1 MYNLSNDEL
10 VKKFNTNLQSGLSE
24 SEADIRLTQN
34 GANVLK
40 EEKPPSLAFRFLM
53 QFKDFMVIV
62 LLVAAVVS
70 FLVSGHAI
78 DSIVILLVV
87 FLNAILGTVQE
98 ARAEQSLE
106 ALKKMAAPH
115 AKVLRGGE
123 KQVVDAAAL
132 VVGDII
138 FVEAGD
144 LIPAD
149 ARIIDCGSL
158 KVVESALTGE
168 SLPVEKHDEIISG
181 ENIPLGDRKN
191 MVYSSTIVT
200 YGRASA
206 VVCATGMNTESG
218 KIAGALTGEK
228 EELTPLQ
235 KRLTQIG
242 TYLGVLAIIICGA
255 IFAIGMFN
263 GTPFVEIFMTA
274 VTLAVAAIPEGLPA
288 IVTIVLAMGVQRLV
302 KRGAIIRKLPA
313 VETLG
318 SASVVCSDKTGTLTK
333 NQMTITNIYYNG
345 NLFAVNDDEQN
356 AKVVLQAAVLCCDG
370 DVNMGDDGKL
380 EHVGDPTETAMV
392 AALYEL
398 GEQKEQLEST
408 YLRIG
413 EVPFDSDRKL
423 MTTLH
428 NEGGK
433 VFSITKGAPDQVLA
447 RCKNADA
454 NAIMMANK
462 QMADKAMRVLAVAK
476 REFDKQPS
484 EQEIN
489 AEFLE
494 QDLTFIG
501 LMGMIDP
508 PREEAKQAVGI
519 CKKAG
524 ITPVMITGDHKDT
537 AVAIAKEI
545 GIIYSEHHKA
555 LTGAQLDELSDE
567 ELSNDIENIR
577 VYARVSPEHK
587 IRIVKAWKSKEHVV
601 AMTGDGVNDAPA
613 LKAADIGC
621 AMGITGTE
629 VSKGASDM
637 ILTDDNF
644 ATITA
649 AVEEGRG
656 IYQNIKKCISFLLSS
671 NLGEVMTVFFAM
683 LVGIGTP
690 LMPTQILWVNLVTD
704 SLPALALGVEP
715 VEKDIMAK
723 KPMPKSSGF
732 FTKGSVAHI
741 FGMGVMVAALTLTSY
756 CLGLFVIDGKS
767 MEVAQTMAFL
777 TLAIGQLFHAFNLKS
792 NVSLFKSGFFNNK
805 YLCLAFLVGIALQAI
820 IYFVPFL
827 ADVFGIV
834 MLSGLQTAIVLVLSI
849 APIIIMEIAKFIVSL
864 IVKNDDV
871 SVK

>member
-1 MYNLSNDEL
+1 MYNLSNDVLIE
-10 VKKFNTNLQSGLSE
+10 KFNTNFENGLSE
-24 SEADIRLTQN
+24 DKAKQN
-34 GANVLK
+34 LLENGPNSLK
-40 EEKPPSLAFRFLM
+40 EDKPPSVVIRFLM

-62 LLVAAVVS
+62 LIAAAVVS
-70 FLVSGHAI
+70 FIVSGHAV

-98 ARAEQSLE
+98 AKAEKSLE
-106 ALKKMAAPH
+106 ALKKMSAPH
-115 AKVLRGGE
+115 AKVLRSGE
-123 KQVVDAAAL
+123 KQVINAAD
-132 VVGDII
+132 VVIGDII

-168 SLPVEKHDEIISG
+168 SLPVEKHEDIIEG
-181 ENIPLGDRKN
+181 DNIPLGDRKN
-191 MVYSSTIVT
+191 MVFSGTVVT
-200 YGRASA
+200 YGRATA
-206 VVCATGMNTESG
+206 VVVATGMNTENG
-218 KIAGALTGEK
+218 KIAGALAGEK

-235 KRLTQIG
+235 KRLAQIG
-242 TYLGVLAIIICGA
+242 TYLGIMAIVICGA
-255 IFAIGMFN
+255 IFGIGLYN
-263 GTPFVEIFMTA
+263 GTPIVEIFMTA

-333 NQMTITNIYYNG
+333 NQMTITKLYFDDK
-345 NLFAVNDDEQN
+345 LFAPNDDKQS
-356 AKVVLQAAVLCCDG
+356 AIKVLQSAVLCCDG
-370 DVNMGDDGKL
+370 DVTKEDDGTL
-380 EHVGDPTETAMV
+380 THIGDPTETAMV
-392 AALYEL
+392 AALLEL
-398 GEQKEQLEST
+398 GEEKEKLT
-408 YLRIG
+408 NNYPRIG
-413 EVPFDSDRKL
+413 EIPFDSERKL

-428 NEGGK
+428 SSNGR
-433 VFSITKGAPDQVLA
+433 VFSVTKGAPDQVLA
-447 RCKNADA
+447 ICKNA
-454 NAIMMANK
+454 NNEKIMAANK
-462 QMADKAMRVLAVAK
+462 QMADSAMRVLAVAIRDYK
-476 REFDKQPS
+476 EKPS
-484 EQEIN
+484 ESEITTD
-489 AEFLE
+489 FLE
-494 QDLTFIG
+494 KELTFIG

-508 PREEAKQAVGI
+508 PREEAKKAVAV
-519 CKKAG
+519 CKGAG

-545 GIIYSEHHKA
+545 GIIYSEKHKA
-555 LTGAQLDELSDE
+555 ITGVDLDKLSDE
-567 ELSNDIENIR
+567 QLANDIENLR

-587 IRIVKAWKSKEHVV
+587 IRIVKAWKSKNQVV

-629 VSKGASDM
+629 VSKSAADM

-671 NLGEVMTVFFAM
+671 NLGEVMAVFVA
-683 LVGIGTP
+683 LVAGIGTP

-715 VEKDIMAK
+715 VEKDIMLQ

-732 FTKGSVAHI
+732 FTKASVGQI
-741 FGMGVMVAALTLTSY
+741 LGMGVMVASLTLIAY
-756 CLGLFVIDGKS
+756 CLGLFVLQGKS
-767 MEVAQTMAFL
+767 MEIAQTMAFL
-777 TLAIGQLFHAFNLKS
+777 TLAMGQLVHAFNLKT
-792 NVSLFKSGFFNNK
+792 NGSLFKKGFFNNK
-805 YLCLAFLVGIALQAI
+805 YLVLAFLAGLSLQAI

-827 ADVFGIV
+827 ASVFGLV
-834 MLSGLQTAIVLVLSI
+834 MLSGTQMLIVFALSL
-849 APIIIMEIAKFIVSL
+849 APLPIMEIAKL
-864 IVKNDDV
+864 IVRLICKKEDI

>member
-1 MYNLSNDEL
+1 MYNLSNEEL
-10 VKKFNTNLQSGLSE
+10 ANEFKTDLKEGLSE
-24 SEADIRLTQN
+24 NEASTRLSKN

-40 EEKPPSLAFRFLM
+40 EEKPPSLIYRFIM

-62 LLVAAVVS
+62 LLVAALVS
-70 FLVSGHAI
+70 FIVSGHAI

-98 ARAEQSLE
+98 ARAEKSLE

-115 AKVLRGGE
+115 AKVLRDGE
-123 KQVVDAAAL
+123 KQVIDASLL
-132 VVGDII
+132 VVGDIVY
-138 FVEAGD
+138 VEAGD

-149 ARIIDCGSL
+149 ARIIDNGSL

-168 SLPVEKHDEIISG
+168 SLPVEKHDDIITG

-191 MVYSSTIVT
+191 MVYSSTTVT

-206 VVCATGMNTESG
+206 VVTATGMNTESG

-242 TYLGVLAIIICGA
+242 TYLGILAIVICGA
-255 IFAIGMFN
+255 IFGIGILN

-333 NQMTITNIYYNG
+333 NLMTITNVYYNG
-345 NLFAVNDDEQN
+345 NLFAINDDKES
-356 AKVVLQAAVLCCDG
+356 AKKVLQSAVLCCDG

-380 EHVGDPTETAMV
+380 EHIGDPTETAMV

-398 GEQKEQLEST
+398 GEEKEQLNDM
-408 YLRIG
+408 YPRIG
-413 EVPFDSDRKL
+413 EVPFDSERKL

-428 NEGGK
+428 SENGRI
-433 VFSITKGAPDQVLA
+433 FSVTKGAPDQVLA
-447 RCKNADA
+447 LCNNADA
-454 NAIMMANK
+454 NAIMQANK
-462 QMADKAMRVLAVAK
+462 QMADKAMRVLAVAQ
-476 REFDKQPS
+476 REYSKQPT
-484 EQEIN
+484 EQEIT
-489 AEFLE
+489 ADCLE
-494 QDLTFIG
+494 KDLTFIG

-508 PREEAKQAVGI
+508 PREEAKQAVDV

-555 LTGAQLDELSDE
+555 LTGAQLDEFSDE

-656 IYQNIKKCISFLLSS
+656 IYGNIKKCISFLLSS
-671 NLGEVMTVFFAM
+671 NLGEVMAVFFAM
-683 LVGIGTP
+683 VAGIGTP

-715 VEKDIMAK
+715 VEKDIMSR

-741 FGMGVMVAALTLTSY
+741 FGMGVMVAGLTLTSY
-756 CLGLFVIDGKS
+756 CLGLFVLEGKS

-777 TLAIGQLFHAFNLKS
+777 TLALGQLFHAFNLKS
-792 NVSLFKSGFFNNK
+792 NSSLFKSGFFNNK
-805 YLCLAFLVGIALQAI
+805 YLVLAFLVGIVLQAV

-827 ADVFGIV
+827 ADVFGLV
-834 MLSGLQTAIVLVLSI
+834 MLSGVQIAVVLALSF
-849 APIIIMEIAKFIVSL
+849 APIVIMEIAKL
-864 IVKNDDV
+864 IVMLISKKDDV